1 VGIFTTSDFVGVF
14 VLSILISSIYF
25 VVLDDLIFYIQSS
38 WPTEFVCGCWGSMD
52 PRLGTT
58 SLWI

>member
-38 WPTEFVCGCWGSMD
+38 WTHRICLWM
-52 PRLGTT
+52 LGVHGPPVGNH
-58 SLWI
+58 